1 MTDFYFKDSVKN
13 DLSNNYSCLL
23 SFLSLYCL
31 PETINFYQKKYPY
44 KKYEDFYFS
53 NLDLFSKVPTEFDL
67 IIKRK
72 KADSNFTKSLEDF
85 KFVAND
91 FYDRIILNKT
101 GTKESIIQVIS
112 VLCMIPFIVACITSF
127 GYKFYSLAAIFFFLT
142 SLFFMFFSIATS
154 KRKILLGK
162 EKNPKRQILFFP
174 GKIKFV
180 FSQLENLLNKLNKGN
195 EQEVFESEEIEVLE
209 FLVQEGQ
216 LEKKN
221 GKYYLLGPVK
231 SFLKWL
237 EEHPV
242 YEIKNKLICK
252 KILKTNGTKITT
264 NTIYSAKSRNKD
276 EQREYLD

>member
-1 MTDFYFKDSVKN
+1 MDDFYFKDSVKN
-13 DLSNNYSCLL
+13 DLSNNYACLL
-23 SFLSLYCL
+23 SFLALYCL
-31 PETINFYQKKYPY
+31 PETINCYQKKYPY

-53 NLDLFSKVPTEFDL
+53 NLDLFSKVPTEFDH

-72 KADSNFTKSLEDF
+72 KADSNFAKSLEDF

-180 FSQLENLLNKLNKGN
+180 FYQLDLLLNVLKLNEK
-195 EQEVFESEEIEVLE
+195 QEIIESNDIQILEE
-209 FLVQEGQ
+209 LVQEGQ

-221 GKYYLLGPVK
+221 GKYYLLGPIKV
-231 SFLKWL
+231 FLKWL
-237 EEHPV
+237 EDNSLVKIE
-242 YEIKNKLICK
+242 NKLICK
-252 KILKTNGTKITT
+252 KILQKNGSKIKT

-276 EQREYLD
+276 EKKEYLD

>member
-13 DLSNNYSCLL
+13 DFTGNYACLL
-23 SFLSLYCL
+23 SFLALYCL
-31 PETINFYQKKYPY
+31 PETIVQQRKYPY
-44 KKYEDFYFS
+44 EKYEDFYFA
-53 NLDLFSKVPTEFDL
+53 NLNLFTNIPAEVDH

-72 KADSNFTKSLEDF
+72 KEDKNFSKTLEDF
-85 KFVAND
+85 KFIAKE
-91 FYDRIILNKT
+91 FYERIILNKT

-112 VLCMIPFIVACITSF
+112 VLCIIPFIVACITSF

-154 KRKILLGK
+154 KRKIILGK

-180 FSQLENLLNKLNKGN
+180 FYQLDLLLNELNSK
-195 EQEVFESEEIEVLE
+195 EKQDIIESREIKILEE
-209 FLVQEGQ
+209 LVQEGQ

-231 SFLKWL
+231 VFLKWL
-237 EEHPV
+237 KENSV
-242 YEIKNKLICK
+242 YELENKLICE
-252 KILKTNGTKITT
+252 KILQNNGTKITT
-264 NTIYSAKSRNKD
+264 NTIYSARSRNKD
-276 EQREYLD
+276 EQKDYLE

>member
-1 MTDFYFKDSVKN
+1 MADFYLKDSVKN
-13 DLSNNYSCLL
+13 ELSRNYACLL
-23 SFLSLYCL
+23 SFLALYCL
-31 PETINFYQKKYPY
+31 PETIVQQRKYPY
-44 KKYEDFYFS
+44 EKYEDFYFA
-53 NLDLFSKVPTEFDL
+53 NLDLFTNIPAEVDH

-72 KADSNFTKSLEDF
+72 KEDKNFSKTLEDF
-85 KFVAND
+85 KFIAKE
-91 FYDRIILNKT
+91 FYERIILNKT

-112 VLCMIPFIVACITSF
+112 VLFIIPFIVACITSF

-252 KILKTNGTKITT
+252 KILQTNGTKITT

-276 EQREYLD
+276 EQKEYLD